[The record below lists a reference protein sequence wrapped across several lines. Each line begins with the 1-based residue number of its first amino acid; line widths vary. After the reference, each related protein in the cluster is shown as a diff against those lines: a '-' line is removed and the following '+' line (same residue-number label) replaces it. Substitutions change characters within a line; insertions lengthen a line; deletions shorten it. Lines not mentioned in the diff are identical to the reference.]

1 MTTDSRPRDPRPS
14 IRLLDYLTFPIAKP
28 SHKALRKTRNLQ
40 DGAIQN
46 EYTAPG
52 QCIRIHRWRDFTYP
66 VLRIALRDLLEYR
79 PHDQALYNPGGAG
92 DSHTSAVAPFLQRLD
107 FPVSALLNRVGRA
120 LHCTASQM
128 QWQGEPRFEFEYLAP
143 DPTAT
148 AATYT
153 TPGGR
158 RRSVVAADREWHF
171 HVHQGQKGRSLV
183 VGLVKS
189 VVDEFPL
196 AGLGIQSGAG
206 AHEGVQRTL
215 RQARA
220 ACRAGGADYG
230 FVLTPEGAAVLCFR
244 GTDPGDEEEAGV
256 DVCLAVV
263 PWTRAGAGDSVNHLP
278 LTMALWALC
287 VVAEADDRR
296 VVREGQQSLL
306 PFPPPLNTWMPVGG
320 GHMYRH
326 AWLRQKTRG
335 LPPGAVVRRS
345 LVDRAEVS
353 ETVEESQEIDT
364 SGKAEKTDSSGK
376 AEEAETS
383 GKAEGTATHVEKRSS
398 KGRGKRK
405 KRAVVNHVFVAN
417 TALEP
422 WSSRLRPRKRRPNY
436 RL

>member
-1 MTTDSRPRDPRPS
+1 MAPDNRPRDPRPS

-28 SHKALRKTRNLQ
+28 SHNALRKTRSTQ
-40 DGAIQN
+40 DSAIQN

-52 QCIRIHRWRDFTYP
+52 QCIRAQRWRHFTYP

-79 PHDQALYNPGGAG
+79 PHDQALYNPGDTEG
-92 DSHTSAVAPFLQRLD
+92 SNTSAVAPFLQRLD
-107 FPVSALLNRVGRA
+107 FPVSAVLNRVGRA

-128 QWQGEPRFEFEYLAP
+128 QWHGEPRFEFEYLP
-143 DPTAT
+143 PEPTAT

-158 RRSVVAADREWHF
+158 RRSVVPADREWHF
-171 HVHQGQKGRSLV
+171 HIPQRSRRLV

-189 VVDEFPL
+189 AVDEFPL
-196 AGLGIQSGAG
+196 SRLSIQSGAG

-220 ACRAGGADYG
+220 ACQAEGADYG

-244 GTDPGDEEEAGV
+244 GVAPDGGEEEEDG
-256 DVCLAVV
+256 DVCFAVV
-263 PWTRAGAGDSVNHLP
+263 PWTRAGAGDNVNHLP

-296 VVREGQQSLL
+296 VVGEGQQSLL
-306 PFPPPLNTWMPVGG
+306 PFPPPLNVWMPDGG
-320 GHMYRH
+320 GLMYRH

-353 ETVEESQEIDT
+353 EYVGKSQEIDT
-364 SGKAEKTDSSGK
+364 SGKVEKTDASGK
-376 AEEAETS
+376 AEEDETS
-383 GKAEGTATHVEKRSS
+383 WKAEGTAIHVDKRSS

-405 KRAVVNHVFVAN
+405 KKAVVNHVFVAN
-417 TALEP
+417 AALEP

>member
-1 MTTDSRPRDPRPS
+1 MAPDNRPRDPRPS

-28 SHKALRKTRNLQ
+28 SHKALRKSRNTQ
-40 DGAIQN
+40 DTAGQN
-46 EYTAPG
+46 ESQQQHTVAG
-52 QCIRIHRWRDFTYP
+52 QCIRIQRWRDFTYP

-79 PHDQALYNPGGAG
+79 PHDQALYNPGDAG

-107 FPVSALLNRVGRA
+107 FPVSALLHRVGRA

-128 QWQGEPRFEFEYLAP
+128 QWQGEPRFEFEYLSP
-143 DPTAT
+143 EPTAT
-148 AATYT
+148 AATYA

-171 HVHQGQKGRSLV
+171 HVHQRRRLV

-189 VVDEFPL
+189 AVDEFPL
-196 AGLGIQSGAG
+196 SGLCVQYGAS

-244 GTDPGDEEEAGV
+244 ETDSGDEEEAGA
-256 DVCLAVV
+256 DVCFAVV
-263 PWTRAGAGDSVNHLP
+263 PWTRAGTGDSVNHIP

-296 VVREGQQSLL
+296 VAEEGQQNPLA
-306 PFPPPLNTWMPVGG
+306 FPPPLNVWMPDGG
-320 GHMYRH
+320 ELMYRH
-326 AWLRQKTRG
+326 AWLRQKMRG
-335 LPPGAVVRRS
+335 LPPGAVVQRS
-345 LVDRAEVS
+345 LVNCVGVEVS
-353 ETVEESQEIDT
+353 EDVEKSHETDP
-364 SGKAEKTDSSGK
+364 SGKE
-376 AEEAETS
+376 EEAETS
-383 GKAEGTATHVEKRSS
+383 EKAEGTAIHVDKRSS

-405 KRAVVNHVFVAN
+405 KKAVVNHVFVAN
-417 TALEP
+417 AALEP

>member
-1 MTTDSRPRDPRPS
+1 MTTDNRPRDPRPS
-14 IRLLDYLTFPIAKP
+14 IRLLDYLAFPIAKP

-40 DGAIQN
+40 DSAIRN
-46 EYTAPG
+46 EHTAPG
-52 QCIRIHRWRDFTYP
+52 QYIRAQRWRDFTYP

-79 PHDQALYNPGGAG
+79 PHDQALYNPGDAG
-92 DSHTSAVAPFLQRLD
+92 DSHTSTVAPFLQRLD
-107 FPVSALLNRVGRA
+107 FPVSALLHRVGRA

-128 QWQGEPRFEFEYLAP
+128 QWQGEPRFEFEYLSP
-143 DPTAT
+143 EPTAT
-148 AATYT
+148 AATYA

-171 HVHQGQKGRSLV
+171 HVHQRRCLV

-189 VVDEFPL
+189 AVDEFPL
-196 AGLGIQSGAG
+196 SGLGIQSGAG

-220 ACRAGGADYG
+220 ACRAGGADCG

-244 GTDPGDEEEAGV
+244 ETDSGDEEEAGA

-287 VVAEADDRR
+287 VVAEADGRR

-306 PFPPPLNTWMPVGG
+306 PFPPPLNVWMPEGG
-320 GHMYRH
+320 GLMYRH

-335 LPPGAVVRRS
+335 LPPGAVVHRLS
-345 LVDRAEVS
+345 VDRVGVEVS
-353 ETVEESQEIDT
+353 DDVEKSQEIDT
-364 SGKAEKTDSSGK
+364 SGTAEKTDASGK
-376 AEEAETS
+376 AEE
-383 GKAEGTATHVEKRSS
+383 TAIHVDKRSS

-417 TALEP
+417 AALEP